1 MKKLWMIA
9 FVATVL
15 TACGSPAPEIDET
28 EEKQR
33 DSIDKTQKS
42 KDEMILDSIM
52 KAEELK
58 ESLEDSSATN

>member
-9 FVATVL
+9 LVATVL
-15 TACGSPAPEIDET
+15 TACGSATPEIDET

-33 DSIDKTQKS
+33 DSIDMNQKS

-58 ESLEDSSATN
+58 EKLEDSSAIN